1 MKNKYG
7 KYIRVRKYEF
17 INYSTMNHKIM
28 IRLENEYKID
38 WIDNQ
43 EPCDYIHSD
52 DVVAFITWI
61 DLTDNNKI
69 IYEKEYNVHEDD
81 IYEFMITLISE
92 EGVRF
97 YLDKRSEQLVSNK
110 EIK

>member
-17 INYSTMNHKIM
+17 TNYSTIHHKI
-28 IRLENEYKID
+28 IIKLENEYEID
-38 WIDNQ
+38 WIDDQ

-52 DVVAFITWI
+52 AVVAFITWV

-69 IYEKEYNVHEDD
+69 IYEKEYNISEDD
-81 IYEFMITLISE
+81 IYEFMVTLISE
-92 EGVRF
+92 EGIRF
-97 YLDKRSEQLVSNK
+97 YLDRRNEHLTNN
-110 EIK
+110 

>member
-7 KYIRVRKYEF
+7 KHVRVRNYEF
-17 INYSTMNHKIM
+17 TNYATMHHKIL
-28 IRLENEYKID
+28 IRLENEYDID
-38 WIDNQ
+38 WIDDQ

-69 IYEKEYNVHEDD
+69 ICEKEYNIHEDD
-81 IYEFMITLISE
+81 ICEFITTLISE

-97 YLDKRSEQLVSNK
+97 YLDRRAEQLTNN
-110 EIK
+110 